1 MAMKHAFTFTAA
13 ILLTVMLSIGAAQ
26 AFGGTTAVKKQKS
39 KAKTVATAPKAPKT
53 EAPKDTAVKKENK
66 VLVVYYFMTTYR
78 CHSCHYIEENTRKAL
93 DESFA
98 NEFKSGRMVFK
109 MINIEE
115 PANAHFVEEYKLY
128 TKSVVLSATVGDKEV
143 KWKNLDKVWQMIG
156 KDDSFKN
163 YITSE
168 VKAYLGE

>member
-1 MAMKHAFTFTAA
+1 MTMKHVFTFTTAV
-13 ILLTVMLSIGAAQ
+13 LLLVMLSIGAAQ
-26 AFGGTTAVKKQKS
+26 TFGGTTSVKKHKT
-39 KAKTVATAPKAPKT
+39 KAKTVATAPKATKP

-115 PANAHFVEEYKLY
+115 PANAHFVQEYKLY
-128 TKSVVLSATVGDKEV
+128 TKSVVLSATLGDKET
-143 KWKNLDKVWQMIG
+143 KWKNLDKVWQLIG
-156 KDDSFKN
+156 NDNGFKN